1 MADVLSASENLGASE
16 NLSAEVDVA
25 AIRARFSS
33 LRQGF
38 AFFDAPGGTQVPDE
52 VGEAIARALREA
64 SANLGAGYATSIRVG
79 QILEEAEHKAARFL
93 GCEPHEVIFGP
104 NMTSLNFA
112 LSRTA
117 ARAFQPGD
125 EILVS
130 CLDHDAGVAPWL
142 EIAHDR
148 DLVVRHVALH
158 DDTTLDFADLESK
171 LGPRTKV
178 VAFAWASNAV
188 GTVTDA
194 RRVCQLAHDA
204 GALAWVDAVHYAA
217 HEPIDVRAIGADMLI
232 CSPYKFCGPHL
243 GIAAGRA
250 EVMSQWRPYKARPAP
265 TSPLGRSFET
275 GTRPTS
281 CWPGST
287 RPSTTSTRSG
297 ASPRSPPTSARSA
310 SGSSTACP
318 TRSPSTGGPGWT
330 GRVPTFLVNV
340 DGVAAEEVAARLAD
354 AQIGV
359 WAHDSWYSLGLYQGL
374 GYTGKSVRIG
384 FIHYNS
390 PEEVDRLTGALNG
403 LRLSRALARWAP
415 RYPSAPPRI
424 SASLS
429 RLMLPPETTH
439 TIFPVPARPLS
450 AAAGASAPAPSA
462 MTRTRSASVRTAA
475 ATSATGTA
483 TASSTSGD
491 TSGHMLSSTRRLPEP
506 STNEGR

>member
-1 MADVLSASENLGASE
+1 VADVLSASENL
-16 NLSAEVDVA
+16 NTEVDVA

-33 LRQGF
+33 LRRGF

-52 VGEAIARALREA
+52 VGEAIAGALRDA

-93 GCEPHEVIFGP
+93 GCEPDEVIFGP
-104 NMTSLNFA
+104 NMTTLNFA

-148 DLVVRHVALH
+148 DLVVRHVGLH
-158 DDTTLDFADLESK
+158 DDTTLDVADLESK

-243 GIAAGRA
+243 GIAAGRS

-275 GTRPTS
+275 GTQSYELLAGFNATIDYLDSIGGFTAIAPYERALGQRFLDGLSDAVTVYGRP
-281 CWPGST
+281 GME
-287 RPSTTSTRSG
+287 
-297 ASPRSPPTSARSA
+297 
-310 SGSSTACP
+310 
-318 TRSPSTGGPGWT
+318 

-354 AQIGV
+354 AQMGV
-359 WAHDSWYSLGLYQGL
+359 WAHDSWYSLGLYQRL

-390 PEEVDRLTGALNG
+390 PEEVDRLAGALNG
-403 LRLSRALARWAP
+403 LRLSRGLSGRALPVGPAEDLGELVQVDVAARDHADD
-415 RYPSAPPRI
+415 
-424 SASLS
+424 
-429 RLMLPPETTH
+429 LPGAG
-439 TIFPVPARPLS
+439 PAAQRGRRGERARALGDDPDPLGERPH
-450 AAAGASAPAPSA
+450 G
-462 MTRTRSASVRTAA
+462 
-475 ATSATGTA
+475 G
-483 TASSTSGD
+483 GD
-491 TSGHMLSSTRRLPEP
+491 LGDRDGHRVVHER
-506 STNEGR
+506 